1 MDNKIYKNSDYHQNS
16 IERLSQEEKDKK
28 QIIKKQPSELDKHN
42 NENIKDIN
50 ILKQFKEFKKYTFDL
65 EKKINIINDYINKY
79 CKFNE
84 IYTSFK
90 EKIEKQEI
98 FNLENYSFDF
108 LLKNMSDKLKE
119 IEELF
124 EFFDYAKDELSYDY
138 DLFIKQFLNINKNIC
153 IENNNKINVI
163 KKHENNF
170 INTNTIS
177 EEGEA
182 KDEKQ
187 IQKQNI
193 LNIWI
198 FINRLYMVK
207 LYYDIQK
214 INVEEKFSLLN
225 KENNLCQSLLINIID
240 NYFFEGEFFY
250 GLFDY
255 IHFEDTFI
263 IDGDIKIKNE
273 DNRIY
278 DRFNTFHKNLFFY
291 NCNSYSYV
299 YKSVKAKSLMKVYE
313 RKEKDNKNKKI
324 IEEKDIIEN
333 WNKFIIKEFNQKKL
347 DIIYDIFD
355 YFDINDYKYRK
366 FFYLKIFE
374 MLIQNDNHDLD
385 NIKFINGIISLI
397 ENDKCHIFEIFSG
410 NQKEEE
416 EEEKEEF
423 KGKEIFEKL
432 CKKIFEKIEKH
443 FK

>member
-1 MDNKIYKNSDYHQNS
+1 M
-16 IERLSQEEKDKK
+16 
-28 QIIKKQPSELDKHN
+28 
-42 NENIKDIN
+42 
-50 ILKQFKEFKKYTFDL
+50 
-65 EKKINIINDYINKY
+65 
-79 CKFNE
+79 
-84 IYTSFK
+84 
-90 EKIEKQEI
+90 
-98 FNLENYSFDF
+98 ENYSFDF

-138 DLFIKQFLNINKNIC
+138 DLFIKQFLNINKNIF

-163 KKHENNF
+163 KKHENNI

-347 DIIYDIFD
+347 DIIYDILD

-397 ENDKCHIFEIFSG
+397 ENDKCHILKFFLVIKKKKKKKKKKKR
-410 NQKEEE
+410 NLKE
-416 EEEKEEF
+416 K
-423 KGKEIFEKL
+423 KYLRNCVKKYLKKL
-432 CKKIFEKIEKH
+432 KTF
-443 FK
+443 